1 MRHMAWPDLPAV
13 HAIEESSFPT
23 TAWSMETFWSELAGV
38 PDTRCYWV
46 AVERDQVVGY
56 TGLMASPPD
65 SDIQTIA
72 VAVTHRG
79 RGVGDQL
86 MVTVIAEATRRRCRW
101 LMLEVEADN
110 DPARSL
116 YERHGF
122 EALARRTS
130 YYGPGH
136 DALVM
141 RRSLGKPDEVGL
153 RG

>member
-1 MRHMAWPDLPAV
+1 
-13 HAIEESSFPT
+13 
-23 TAWSMETFWSELAGV
+23 METLWSELAGV

-86 MVTVIAEATRRRCRW
+86 MVTAIAEATRRRCRW

-122 EALARRTS
+122 EAPGQGGPATTGQDRTRSSCGGRWEGLTRLASVVDRRDEPLGS
-130 YYGPGH
+130 
-136 DALVM
+136 DRDVM
-141 RRSLGKPDEVGL
+141 
-153 RG
+153 